1 MTKQAKTKYLDYLTD
16 PTLNKI
22 SKLFVLSSFSKYQ
35 TLSVEIKDFN
45 ALIDGKSFF
54 GVPIKNKEEAYEANT

>member
-22 SKLFVLSSFSKYQ
+22 SKLFVLSSFSKY
-35 TLSVEIKDFN
+35 
-45 ALIDGKSFF
+45 
-54 GVPIKNKEEAYEANT
+54 